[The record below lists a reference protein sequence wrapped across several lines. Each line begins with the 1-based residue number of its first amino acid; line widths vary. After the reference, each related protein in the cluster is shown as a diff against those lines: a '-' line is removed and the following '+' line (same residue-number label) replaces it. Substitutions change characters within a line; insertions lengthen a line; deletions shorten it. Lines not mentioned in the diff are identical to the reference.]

1 MMKETVGVVS
11 ALVLVCVALPA
22 MAQTAARGPE
32 ECAALRNLQLPGVAL
47 SEISAEWI
55 PAGPAPRPFA
65 PPPASN
71 LLPAYCR
78 LQGTLNR
85 RQGADGQPYGIG
97 FALALPGTWNGRFLF
112 QGGSG
117 FNGVLNPPYGVTASG
132 GMPALARGF
141 AVVSTNSGH
150 SAPGGN
156 VLDTAFLRD
165 QQATIDFAYQSVER
179 VTSVAKVIIARH
191 YAQPISRSYYTGCS
205 TGGREAMLAAQRYPL
220 EFDGV
225 IAGAPNMRIN
235 YAVLG
240 LDWINVQLNQ
250 VAPRGT
256 NGQPV
261 TREAL
266 SSIQKQVVIE
276 GIRNACDANDGVRDG
291 LVFNTSACKFDPK
304 TLVCGGKDSGAGC
317 LTAVQAAAL
326 ERAFAGPRMKD
337 GRHLYS
343 PFPFDTGIADGAQA
357 IIPGVLYGGF
367 NGSSASTTDP
377 DAAARWA
384 ESDAPSAVIDT
395 FTWTN
400 MTTFAN
406 RGGKMIF
413 FHGLSDPTFSALD
426 TVDYYNRMATTNGGA
441 EAVQRWSR
449 LFLVPGMGHCGGG
462 SLTTDSFDLLTAL
475 VNWVERDVPPEAVVA
490 TRNAEPR
497 LTRPLC
503 AYPRYARY
511 SGRGDQTDAASFAC
525 QAP

>member
-1 MMKETVGVVS
+1 MNKTV
-11 ALVLVCVALPA
+11 ALCALALLCLALPA
-22 MAQTAARGPE
+22 LAQTSTRGPE
-32 ECAALRNLQLPGVAL
+32 ECTALRNLQLPGIAL

-55 PAGPAPRPFA
+55 PAGPAPTPLA
-65 PPPASN
+65 ASPATIA
-71 LLPAYCR
+71 LPAYCR
-78 LQGTLNR
+78 VQGTLNR
-85 RQGADGQPYGIG
+85 RQGVDGQPYGIG
-97 FALALPGTWNGRFLF
+97 FALALPATWNGRFLF
-112 QGGSG
+112 QGGGG
-117 FNGVLNPPYGVTASG
+117 FNGVLAPPYGVAAAG
-132 GMPALARGF
+132 EMPALVRGF
-141 AVVSTNSGH
+141 AVVSTDSGH
-150 SAPGGN
+150 RAPGGN
-156 VLDTAFLRD
+156 VLDSTFLRD
-165 QQATIDFAYQSVER
+165 QQATMDFAYQAVER
-179 VTSVAKVIIARH
+179 VTTVAKAIIARH
-191 YAQPISRSYYTGCS
+191 YAQPIAHSYYAGCS

-266 SSIQKQVVIE
+266 STTQKQAVIE
-276 GIRNACDANDGVRDG
+276 GVRNACDANDGVRDG
-291 LVFNTSACKFDPK
+291 LVFNTSACTFDAK
-304 TLVCGGKDSGAGC
+304 ALVCGGKNDGAGC
-317 LTAVQAAAL
+317 LTAAQAAAL
-326 ERAFAGPRMKD
+326 ERAFAGPRTSA
-337 GRHLYS
+337 GQPLYS
-343 PFPFDTGIADGAQA
+343 PFPFDTGIADGAQQS
-357 IIPGVLYGGF
+357 IPGLLYGGF

-384 ESDAPSAVIDT
+384 AADAPSAVTDT
-395 FTWTN
+395 FSWTN

-426 TVDYYNRMATTNGGA
+426 TVDYYNRLSEANGGA
-441 EAVQRWSR
+441 DAVQRWSR

-475 VNWVERDVPPEAVVA
+475 VNWVERDAPPDAVIA
-490 TRNAEPR
+490 SRRQEPR

-503 AYPRYARY
+503 AYPRYAHY
-511 SGRGDQTDAASFAC
+511 SGRGDPNDASGFTC
-525 QAP
+525 RAP

>member
-1 MMKETVGVVS
+1 MHKTVGLL
-11 ALVLVCVALPA
+11 ALVVAHLALPA
-22 MAQTAARGPE
+22 NAQTSGGGAQ

-47 SEISAEWI
+47 SEISAEWMS
-55 PAGPAPRPFA
+55 AGPAPSPFA
-65 PPPASN
+65 PPPATIA
-71 LLPAYCR
+71 LPAYCR
-78 LQGTLNR
+78 FQGTLNR
-85 RQGADGQPYGIG
+85 RKGADGQQYGIG
-97 FALALPGTWNGRFLF
+97 FALALPAAWNGRFLF
-112 QGGSG
+112 QGGGG
-117 FNGVLNPPYGVTASG
+117 FNGVLANPHGAAAAGDT
-132 GMPALARGF
+132 PALARGF
-141 AVVSTNSGH
+141 AVVSTDSGH
-150 SAPGGN
+150 TAPGGN
-156 VLDTAFLRD
+156 ALDSTFLRD
-165 QQATIDFAYQSVER
+165 QQAAMDFAYQAVER
-179 VTSVAKVIIARH
+179 VTTVAKAIIARH
-191 YAQPISRSYYTGCS
+191 YAQPISRSYYAGCS

-225 IAGAPNMRIN
+225 IAGAPNMHIN

-266 SSIQKQVVIE
+266 SSTQKQAVIE
-276 GIRNACDANDGVRDG
+276 GIRNACDANDGVQDG
-291 LVFNTSACKFDPK
+291 LVFNTSACKFDPS
-304 TLVCGGKDSGAGC
+304 TLVCGGKNNGAGC
-317 LTAVQAAAL
+317 LTAAQAAAL

-337 GRHLYS
+337 GRQLYS

-357 IIPGVLYGGF
+357 FIPGLLYGGF

-384 ESDAPSAVIDT
+384 ESDAPSAVTDT

-400 MTTFAN
+400 MTTFAD
-406 RGGKMIF
+406 RGGKMIL

-426 TVDYYNRMATTNGGA
+426 TVDYYNRLTLANGGA
-441 EAVQRWSR
+441 VAVERWSR

-490 TRNAEPR
+490 ARRGEPR

-511 SGRGDQTDAASFAC
+511 SGRGDPNDAASFDC